1 MSAAARPL
9 DLGAEAVTSLSL
21 VRRSRAP
28 VIAGL
33 VTCIAAVLAIGPW
46 PVGIF
51 QDDGIYVILAKSL
64 ATGEGYRYLNL
75 PGAPNATHFPPGYPL
90 LLALLWKASPAFP
103 ANVALFKFANA
114 ALLGLAAAAAC
125 RFAMTRLA
133 WGPVVAL
140 VTVLLFTVC
149 AHVLLIGVTVMSE
162 PLFLALLFASLLSA
176 ERAVEEP
183 SWRNVL
189 VATLVGALLAYVRT
203 LGLLVMP
210 AFVLVLLFRRR
221 WLAAF
226 TAAAVAA
233 LTMLPWQ
240 LWVRAH
246 ASEVPSVF
254 AGKYGDYA
262 GWLVDAV
269 RTDGAGFVAA
279 TVMQNLRSLASLGVD
294 YSSTGSLHPAV
305 QYTALGAMVLL
316 LVAGAIRLA
325 VRAPV
330 TASFLIAYL
339 GVVLVWPF
347 YPARFLAAIWP
358 LMGLAFVMG
367 TLWLASARTAS
378 WPQRIPRG
386 LRALPAALLLI
397 GYLAFNWAPAEKE
410 WNEFQRRPT
419 ERAMPTAEWVAQHT
433 SPNAVLATDDDA
445 LIHLYTGRRT
455 FPIGR
460 FTPQEYI
467 TPQTPSFAV
476 ATLREILRTYPADF
490 VITSTEYGVY
500 AAQGLLTADPQELA
514 MVSVLRVGAV
524 FAPVGKGA
532 P

>member
-162 PLFLALLFASLLSA
+162 PLFLVLLFASLLSA

-203 LGLLVMP
+203 LGLLVC
-210 AFVLVLLFRRR
+210 AVTS
-221 WLAAF
+221 LAVG
-226 TAAAVAA
+226 AAVAVGVHLA
-233 LTMLPWQ
+233 TREPQSGWAVAVGADSFVVLDERGTP
-240 LWVRAH
+240 
-246 ASEVPSVF
+246 SEVCTVEVGETHCHPVQ
-254 AGKYGDYA
+254 
-262 GWLVDAV
+262 
-269 RTDGAGFVAA
+269 RTRDMRRR
-279 TVMQNLRSLASLGVD
+279 TLQRW
-294 YSSTGSLHPAV
+294 
-305 QYTALGAMVLL
+305 
-316 LVAGAIRLA
+316 REE
-325 VRAPV
+325 
-330 TASFLIAYL
+330 
-339 GVVLVWPF
+339 
-347 YPARFLAAIWP
+347 
-358 LMGLAFVMG
+358 GLAD
-367 TLWLASARTAS
+367 LKN
-378 WPQRIPRG
+378 P
-386 LRALPAALLLI
+386 PAAL
-397 GYLAFNWAPAEKE
+397 
-410 WNEFQRRPT
+410 
-419 ERAMPTAEWVAQHT
+419 
-433 SPNAVLATDDDA
+433 
-445 LIHLYTGRRT
+445 
-455 FPIGR
+455 
-460 FTPQEYI
+460 
-467 TPQTPSFAV
+467 
-476 ATLREILRTYPADF
+476 
-490 VITSTEYGVY
+490 
-500 AAQGLLTADPQELA
+500 
-514 MVSVLRVGAV
+514 
-524 FAPVGKGA
+524 
-532 P
+532 